1 MKKFGLKI
9 LLSILLL
16 FFYLTGIGADAKLVL
31 AKDGKTDYQIVI
43 SGTSP
48 KNVWDGLFL
57 AWFLKEKTGAVFPVV
72 GARAMQPKKPAIC
85 VGNSSAL
92 QKIIGPLPYHGMKD
106 QDHIVKSVGKDIV
119 LYGKGHDADFYAITE
134 FLDRCLGFRI
144 YQRYE
149 IPEIVKTPTLELKP
163 FNWKLSWALSHR
175 EMHGP
180 MFSDYF
186 RGENVAS
193 VVFRDR
199 YERRKYSNQF
209 CGVFFPFQEIPVVVQ
224 PEQRELGTRH
234 TALKYIPVKNHPPYT
249 GFPFVENQD
258 YFKTNPEFFSM
269 NRQEKR
275 TTDYLCWSN
284 PKLRAEFTR
293 NIEKHFDAL
302 GTDNV
307 KIRVSMVDG
316 VDVCHCPECKK
327 LAKKYGTPGGAFFE
341 YLMELGELF
350 LKKHPRTVIISSFY
364 QKGQTLIPPKFENG
378 KKFPPNLQFG
388 YADIFSKTN
397 KTWDQHPDNRQSFEW
412 LKQAAKLTNRITVMT
427 YYAHYGPM
435 IAFLPYASTTVIVD
449 NLRKIAQLGLAG
461 NFFEFAPYNSGFS
474 LGSTIHFMNFSDL
487 NLYLF
492 YRFSKN
498 PNLDFEAEVK
508 DFCEHVYGPAAK
520 LAKAYHDEL
529 VRVSSTDNPYG
540 IILSAEKFNQ
550 ELSYLNADNLYKW
563 EKMLD
568 EMSKLVENS
577 KPLYRKNVADLRR
590 SVDLAV
596 YGRWAD
602 VHKKYPEYFKD
613 PAMIRKRI
621 GKPIHPVC
629 RKEVDD
635 YLTMADL
642 HIKYMGKEKP
652 LPAQFKGIPAEK
664 IKRVV
669 PTNYA
674 YDGMM
679 SKIPKIVT
687 DDDAAFGYAASVDRP
702 NLPFTFGYCIF
713 GAKNNISV
721 TLEEW
726 DITPGKY
733 QIFKL
738 GEVKPVTGKSMIWF
752 GHSWCTNYNATKL
765 MDLAD
770 AQAKYDCWV
779 SLKFPKG
786 YKGGRDEIV
795 LCDQII
801 LVRK

>member
-1 MKKFGLKI
+1 MKFTSSVFI
-9 LLSILLL
+9 LLFL
-16 FFYLTGIGADAKLVL
+16 FSLSVFSAEPEKLVL

-43 SGTSP
+43 AASTP
-48 KNVWDGLFL
+48 KNIWDGQFL
-57 AWFLKEKTGAVFPVV
+57 AWFLKEKTGADFPVV
-72 GARAMQPKKPAIC
+72 GARSVKPKKPAIYL
-85 VGNSSAL
+85 GNSSAL
-92 QKIIGPLPYHGMKD
+92 QKVIGPLPYLGMKD
-106 QDHIVKSVGKDIV
+106 QDHVVKSVGKDIV
-119 LYGKGHDADFYAITE
+119 LYGRGHDADFYAINE

-144 YQRYE
+144 YQRFE

-163 FNWKLSWALSHR
+163 FNWKLSWALTHR
-175 EMHGP
+175 EIGQP
-180 MFSDYF
+180 QFTDYF
-186 RGENVAS
+186 RGENVFIPNGKGRFAS
-193 VVFRDR
+193 RR
-199 YERRKYSNQF
+199 YSDTRNTFS
-209 CGVFFPFQEIPVVVQ
+209 FQEIPVVVQ
-224 PEQRELGTRH
+224 PEQVELTTRH
-234 TALKYIPVKNHPPYT
+234 TALRYIPVKNHPPYK

-269 NRQEKR
+269 NRQGKR

-284 PKLRAEFTR
+284 PKMRAEFTR
-293 NIEKHFDAL
+293 NIEKHFEAL
-302 GTDNV
+302 ATDDV
-307 KIRVSMVDG
+307 KIRVEMVDG
-316 VDVCHCPECKK
+316 VDVCHCPECEKRT
-327 LAKKYGTPGGAFFE
+327 KKYGTPGGAHFE

-350 LKKHPRTVIISSFY
+350 LKKHPRTVIIAKFY
-364 QKGQTLIPPKFENG
+364 QKGQTLIPPKFEDG
-378 KKFPPNLQFG
+378 KKFPPNLQFE

-412 LKQAAKLTNRITVMT
+412 LKQAAKLTNNISAKA

-474 LGSTIHFMNFSDL
+474 YRKEIHFTNFADL
-487 NLYLF
+487 NLYLY
-492 YRFSKN
+492 YRFSKY
-498 PNLDFEAEVK
+498 PNLDFDAEVM

-520 LAKAYHDEL
+520 LAKTYHDEL
-529 VRVSSTDNPYG
+529 VRAASTDNPCG
-540 IILSAEKFNQ
+540 IILSAENFNQ
-550 ELSYLNADNLYKW
+550 ELAYLNADNLYKW
-563 EKMLD
+563 EKMFD
-568 EMSKLVENS
+568 EMTKQVANS

-590 SVDLAV
+590 SLDLAV
-596 YGRWAD
+596 YGRWAV

-613 PAMIRKRI
+613 SAFYRKRI
-621 GKPIHPVC
+621 GNPAHPVWG
-629 RKEVDD
+629 KEARE

-669 PTNYA
+669 PSNYA
-674 YDGMM
+674 HYGDM
-679 SKIPKIVT
+679 SKVPKIVT

-702 NLPFTFGYCIF
+702 NLPFTFGYHIF
-713 GAKNNISV
+713 GVKNNISV
-721 TLEEW
+721 KLGEK

-738 GEVKPVTGKSMIWF
+738 GEVKPVIGKCIIWF
-752 GHSWCTNYNATKL
+752 GSSWSTNYDGTKI

-786 YKGGRDEIV
+786 YKGGRDELV

-801 LVRK
+801 LVKK